1 MISLENAGFATFAVA
16 MILRLLFGSFVRRG
30 SKWDDEPNLHQP
42 FAARWLGPKA
52 VSGGAAL
59 GAASLLL
66 AGGLLIASYLGI
78 DAA

>member
-1 MISLENAGFATFAVA
+1 MISLENAGFVTFPIA
-16 MILRLLFGSFVRRG
+16 MIVRLTFGRFVRRG

-52 VSGGAAL
+52 VFGGAVLGAAL
-59 GAASLLL
+59 ILL